1 MVEPAFTRL
10 RASQPEEKFA
20 GIVSKGAMVSVQV
33 SGGRSLALKPGLN
46 IVGGIQPRGPRDMS
60 MLDMS
65 IICLFCCRI
74 GCAVELGSAD
84 IVVDISSVVDDSSAI
99 PSVKVMSIGAAEDDL
114 DNSAVSEGGMNIDIL
129 SSGAI
134 DIGTVS
140 ENAIDVDVVSED
152 SMDIELESSDPKHK
166 LGPQSRTACGK
177 HCTLP
182 KPLASRLFT
191 QCGNTPV
198 RLYSRKTV
206 SETS

>member
-10 RASQPEEKFA
+10 RASQPEVKFA
-20 GIVSKGAMVSVQV
+20 GIVSKGAMVLVQV

-46 IVGGIQPRGPRDMS
+46 IVGGVQPRGPRGMS

-65 IICLFCCRI
+65 ITCLLCCRI

-84 IVVDISSVVDDSSAI
+84 IIVDILSVVNDSSVIKA
-99 PSVKVMSIGAAEDDL
+99 MSIDAAEDDL
-114 DNSAVSEGGMNIDIL
+114 DNSAVSEGGVNTDIL
-129 SSGAI
+129 SSGAF

-152 SMDIELESSDPKHK
+152 AMDIELESSDPKHK

-191 QCGNTPV
+191 HCGNTPV